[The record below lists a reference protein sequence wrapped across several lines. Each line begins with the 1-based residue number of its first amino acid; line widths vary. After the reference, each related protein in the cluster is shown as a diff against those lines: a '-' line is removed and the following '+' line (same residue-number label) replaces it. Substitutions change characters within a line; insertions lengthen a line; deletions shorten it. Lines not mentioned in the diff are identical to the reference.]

1 MQQNTHS
8 KQPIKAIVFD
18 LDGVYFD
25 KGKNEFL
32 DALSRYDVDR
42 VSAET
47 VFLQSQQMADY
58 KLGNIGDG
66 DFWSWAESQWKTGLS
81 NQELVELML
90 KDYTI
95 DGRVATLAKTVRKS
109 GYKTLICS
117 NNFPARVEGLEK
129 KFGFLQDFDT
139 AVFSYQIHAAKPS
152 VEIFSEL
159 LHRSSCQP
167 HEIVYADDK
176 SSSLGGA
183 KKLGIRTLLY
193 TDFDTY
199 CKDLQSMGVVNSCFQ
214 ICN

>member
-8 KQPIKAIVFD
+8 KQPIKTIVFN

-95 DGRVATLAKTVRKS
+95 DGRVATLAKTVRKN
-109 GYKTLICS
+109 GYKTLVCS

-129 KFGFLQDFDT
+129 KFRFLQ
-139 AVFSYQIHAAKPS
+139 
-152 VEIFSEL
+152 
-159 LHRSSCQP
+159 
-167 HEIVYADDK
+167 
-176 SSSLGGA
+176 
-183 KKLGIRTLLY
+183 
-193 TDFDTY
+193 DFDTY
-199 CKDLQSMGVVNSCFQ
+199 CKDLQSMGVANSCFQ

>member
-1 MQQNTHS
+1 M
-8 KQPIKAIVFD
+8 
-18 LDGVYFD
+18 
-25 KGKNEFL
+25 
-32 DALSRYDVDR
+32 SRYGIDR
-42 VSAET
+42 ISAET
-47 VFLQSQQMADY
+47 VFLKSQQMADY

-81 NQELVELML
+81 NQKLVELML
-90 KDYTI
+90 KDYAI
-95 DGRVATLAKTVRKS
+95 DGRVATLAKTVRKN

-139 AVFSYQIHAAKPS
+139 AVFSYQVHAAKPS

-159 LHRSSCQP
+159 LHRSGCQP

-183 KKLGIRTLLY
+183 KKLGISTLIY
-193 TDFDTY
+193 NDFNTY
-199 CKDLQSMGVVNSCFQ
+199 CKDLHGMGVANSCFQ